1 MSISLHTTTL
11 ASLREERALT
21 GYLVQARAEL
31 RARWH
36 PDTGGRSWAQAHSDL
51 LDAVLRR
58 LLALASE
65 RAGQSP
71 QGIALLATGG
81 YGQRVLAPYSDVDL
95 TFLVDRDDDPPLL
108 REAFRLVMDVL
119 MAGARIKV
127 GYAYRHISEIG
138 GDRLDHQT
146 QTALLSARLI
156 GGDGALFAR
165 FDRIYGPG
173 LHIADFLFR
182 KISERERVRQKM
194 GESPFVIEP
203 DLKEGA
209 GGLRDIQT
217 ALWMARARFDKTGD
231 ALWRELVR
239 RHILTAVEKTR
250 LQAAREHLYTVR
262 NLLHLITDERR
273 ERLSAARQEEIAQR
287 LGVEAQS
294 DVPPVEVFMRE
305 HYTHAQ
311 SAFALSEKIMQRCL
325 EAPLTLGSDSGLA
338 SLRRTVIVAE
348 PRRVAADPH
357 WPLAA
362 LEFCQR
368 YELDLAPAT
377 IEAIE
382 ELVGREGLPPDS
394 GPRFLNLLM
403 QPGDVEQTLRRM
415 QRIGLLRALLPE
427 LEACMGL
434 VPYDPAHVWTVG
446 EHTLRV
452 LRNLVRLRPD
462 SPPAADLPVAYREV
476 FSSLESPATLY
487 LGALLHDLGKQW
499 PTRLDGSRAPHEL
512 TGAERAE
519 AICERLGAYAQRTQS
534 AVFLVRWHLLLAE
547 ISRLRDLA
555 RPETIREVLRH
566 VPDAEHL
573 KMLYLLTWADTS
585 AVGPGIWTDMTARLL
600 DELYGRTLGALES
613 DQPDE
618 EAPDEA
624 NRRLAGVRDR
634 VRRRL
639 ASQATDEEA
648 EAVQAHTSAMPA
660 AYLLNTSLETMTLH
674 LTMISA
680 LTGDE
685 AEHGVVTDLRTLSG
699 TQQTELTLVAYDDP
713 TPGLLAKITGVLYA
727 YDIRLH
733 AAQVFTRTIKD
744 QQGQAIVVD
753 TLTIDHRDQP
763 LDRAMR
769 GELATALG
777 RVLGGA
783 ETADDLLTRRRR
795 PEPSLG
801 TVKNL
806 RLELTEDS
814 LILLDVVVPRGPGAI
829 HALLRTITAQGWN
842 IHAARLSTWAGLI
855 RCALY
860 LSEATP
866 GTGGD
871 LKAAL
876 TPAV

>member
-1 MSISLHTTTL
+1 MSNSLHTTAL
-11 ASLREERALT
+11 ASLREERSLT
-21 GYLVQARAEL
+21 DYLIQARAEL
-31 RARWH
+31 RARWL
-36 PDTGGRSWAQAHSDL
+36 PETGGRAWAQAHSDL

-58 LLALASE
+58 LLSLAAE
-65 RAGQSP
+65 RSGQSP

-81 YGQRVLAPYSDVDL
+81 YGQRALAPYSDVDL

-156 GGDGALFAR
+156 AGDGALFAR

-182 KISERERVRQKM
+182 KISERERIRQKM
-194 GESPFVIEP
+194 GTSPYLVEP
-203 DLKEGA
+203 ELKEGA

-231 ALWRELVR
+231 SLWRELVR
-239 RHILTAVEKTR
+239 RHILTASEKTR
-250 LQAAREHLYTVR
+250 LQEAREHLYKIR
-262 NLLHLITDERR
+262 NLLHLLTDERR
-273 ERLSAARQEEIAQR
+273 DRLSTSRQEEIAAR
-287 LGVEAQS
+287 LGITDEGGIPA
-294 DVPPVEVFMRE
+294 VEVFMQR
-305 HYTHAQ
+305 HYQRTGDIYH
-311 SAFALSEKIMQRCL
+311 LSEKIMQRCL
-325 EAPLTLGSDSGLA
+325 EAPLALGTDSGLA

-368 YELDLAPAT
+368 YELELAPAT

-382 ELVGREGLPPDS
+382 ELVDKEGLSTDS
-394 GPRFLNLLM
+394 GTRFLNLLM

-415 QRIGLLRALLPE
+415 HRTGLLRALLPE
-427 LEACMGL
+427 LDACMGL

-452 LRNLVRLRPD
+452 LQNLTRLRPD
-462 SPPAADLPVAYREV
+462 APPDSGVPANYREV
-476 FSSLESPATLY
+476 FASLESPATLY

-499 PTRLDGSRAPHEL
+499 PTLLDGTRAPHEL
-512 TGAERAE
+512 TGAERAT
-519 AICERLGAYAQRTQS
+519 ALCERLGAYPQRAES

-547 ISRLRDLA
+547 LSRLRDLT

-566 VPDAEHL
+566 VPDADHL

-585 AVGPGIWTDMTARLL
+585 AVGPGVWTDMTARLL
-600 DELYGRTLGALES
+600 DELFGRTLGALES

-618 EAPDEA
+618 DDPDEA
-624 NRRLAGVRDR
+624 ARRLDGLRGR
-634 VRRRL
+634 LRRRL
-639 ASQATDEEA
+639 ASHATEEESA
-648 EAVQAHTSAMPA
+648 AIQSHTNAMPA

-674 LTMISA
+674 LAMIGA
-680 LTGDE
+680 LTSGE
-685 AEHGVVTDLRTLSG
+685 AEHGVVADLRTLPG
-699 TQQTELTLVAYDDP
+699 TEQTELTLVAYDDP
-713 TPGLLAKITGVLYA
+713 APGLLAKITGVLYA

-733 AAQVFTRTIKD
+733 AAQVFTRPAE
-744 QQGQAIVVD
+744 GESGRAIVVD
-753 TLTIDHRDQP
+753 TLVIDHRDQP
-763 LDRAMR
+763 LDRNMR

-777 RVLGGA
+777 KALGG
-783 ETADDLLTRRRR
+783 EEPIPELLARRRR

-801 TVKNL
+801 TLQNL
-806 RLELTEDS
+806 RLEPTDGDHT
-814 LILLDVVVPRGPGAI
+814 LLDVIVPRGPGAI
-829 HALLRTITAQGWN
+829 HALLRTVTAQGWN

-866 GTGGD
+866 GAGGD

-876 TPAV
+876 SGG

>member
-250 LQAAREHLYTVR
+250 LQEAREHLYSVR

-287 LGVEAQS
+287 LGVAAQA
-294 DVPPVEVFMRE
+294 DAPPVEVFMRA
-305 HYTHAQ
+305 HYAHAQ

-338 SLRRTVIVAE
+338 SLRRAVIVAE

-368 YELDLAPAT
+368 YDLELAPAT

-394 GPRFLNLLM
+394 GTRFLNLLM
-403 QPGDVEQTLRRM
+403 QPGDVEQMLRRM
-415 QRIGLLRALLPE
+415 QRTGLLKALLPE

-452 LRNLVRLRPD
+452 LRNLARLRPD

-499 PTRLDGSRAPHEL
+499 PTRLDGTRAPHEL

-555 RPETIREVLRH
+555 RPETIREVLRQ

-639 ASQATDEEA
+639 ASQATEEEA

-660 AYLLNTSLETMTLH
+660 AYLLNTQLETMTLH
-674 LTMISA
+674 LTMIAA
-680 LTGDE
+680 LTG
-685 AEHGVVTDLRTLSG
+685 
-699 TQQTELTLVAYDDP
+699 
-713 TPGLLAKITGVLYA
+713 
-727 YDIRLH
+727 
-733 AAQVFTRTIKD
+733 
-744 QQGQAIVVD
+744 
-753 TLTIDHRDQP
+753 
-763 LDRAMR
+763 
-769 GELATALG
+769 
-777 RVLGGA
+777 
-783 ETADDLLTRRRR
+783 
-795 PEPSLG
+795 
-801 TVKNL
+801 
-806 RLELTEDS
+806 
-814 LILLDVVVPRGPGAI
+814 
-829 HALLRTITAQGWN
+829 
-842 IHAARLSTWAGLI
+842 
-855 RCALY
+855 
-860 LSEATP
+860 
-866 GTGGD
+866 
-871 LKAAL
+871 
-876 TPAV
+876 